1 MANYLK
7 ATAIGTMTRDIEIK
21 KFTNGQV
28 GNFTIAVN
36 SSYKKADG
44 TKVDEVTFLDC
55 KATNKLCDVIAE
67 YSGKGLQIMLD
78 GTIKQQNWEK
88 DGVKHSK
95 LVLNVDTMQ
104 LLGSKKDKNDSN
116 SSAPR
121 SNAQPQNP
129 SRSTPRDPDLDAN
142 PHDDIPF

>member
-78 GTIKQQNWEK
+78 GTIKQQNWEN

-104 LLGSKKDKNDSN
+104 LLGSKKDRDN
-116 SSAPR
+116 SQNSR
-121 SNAQPQNP
+121 NNTQPARPEAEPQH
-129 SRSTPRDPDLDAN
+129 S
-142 PHDDIPF
+142 DDIPF

>member
-95 LVLNVDTMQ
+95 LVLNVETMQ
-104 LLGSKKDKNDSN
+104 LLGGKKEGSAAP
-116 SSAPR
+116 APR
-121 SNAQPQNP
+121 NTQNTQTARPAAELAEPQH
-129 SRSTPRDPDLDAN
+129 
-142 PHDDIPF
+142 HDDIPF